1 MRLKNTRK
9 MALMLAGL
17 LCMGMLSGCSTKVGE
32 HSSTYFKQMSYV
44 FTTAAKNASGADV
57 ASSLDP
63 ILYGVFLLLSN
74 P

>member
-32 HSSTYFKQMSYV
+32 HV
-44 FTTAAKNASGADV
+44 VEDV
-57 ASSLDP
+57 KHMPNVIRVRVLEW
-63 ILYGVFLLLSN
+63 
-74 P
+74 